1 MYLSFKESTIEQLRP
16 TQLPSDQQTILP
28 PENLFYTLTD
38 YNRLNSVKLSY
49 ETAFRLTAAKHD
61 ISALDHINDRR
72 SALLYFTSIG
82 YNPTMKL
89 ITFIRNIPEF
99 KLLNEQDRFVL
110 VKYNFSL
117 IFFMCVCLNYDT
129 NRDLVINLE
138 LESEECVIAQRQLL
152 SYCYGKEFNLQFNQ
166 LCRSIKKL
174 TDNDPIIL
182 QLMMVILT
190 FTKSMFVEDIVVNE
204 QPALTNSKQVYDAQS
219 LYLSLLF
226 RYMIEKYATYYQAA
240 RRYSRLIQ
248 KTIQMQMLVRT
259 CQQVLQEQLNDT
271 SDGEINPVLKSILRL
286 H

>member
-1 MYLSFKESTIEQLRP
+1 
-16 TQLPSDQQTILP
+16 
-28 PENLFYTLTD
+28 
-38 YNRLNSVKLSY
+38 
-49 ETAFRLTAAKHD
+49 
-61 ISALDHINDRR
+61 
-72 SALLYFTSIG
+72 
-82 YNPTMKL
+82 
-89 ITFIRNIPEF
+89 
-99 KLLNEQDRFVL
+99 
-110 VKYNFSL
+110 
-117 IFFMCVCLNYDT
+117 DT